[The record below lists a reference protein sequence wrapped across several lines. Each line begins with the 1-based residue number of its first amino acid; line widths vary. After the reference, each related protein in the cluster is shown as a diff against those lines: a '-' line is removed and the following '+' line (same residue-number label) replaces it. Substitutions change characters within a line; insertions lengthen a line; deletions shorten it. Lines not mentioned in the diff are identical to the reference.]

1 MIIIDG
7 NSLMYRAFYGIRV
20 LTTSKGIYTNAVFGF
35 TNMLF
40 NLIEQYQPD
49 YIGVAFDLKGPTFRH
64 EIYDDYKAN
73 RQKTPEELLPQ
84 FQLLKTLL
92 RAMNIA
98 IYEMEGYEADD
109 ILGTFSN
116 LAKSQDFH
124 AFLVTG
130 DRDALQLVS
139 QDSTVLLN
147 RRGTTDM
154 HIFDPEE
161 VEKVYGLRPDQIID
175 LKALMGDSSDNI
187 PGVPGVGEK
196 TALKL
201 LNQYTTLEQVYENI
215 DQISG
220 KRLRENLTLY
230 REQAFLSKELA
241 TIIKDVP
248 IDFNLE
254 DCCYDIP

>member
-1 MIIIDG
+1 M
-7 NSLMYRAFYGIRV
+7 
-20 LTTSKGIYTNAVFGF
+20 TTSKGIYTNAVFGF

-116 LAKSQDFH
+116 LAKVRISMHF
-124 AFLVTG
+124 G
-130 DRDALQLVS
+130 Y
-139 QDSTVLLN
+139 
-147 RRGTTDM
+147 RR
-154 HIFDPEE
+154 
-161 VEKVYGLRPDQIID
+161 
-175 LKALMGDSSDNI
+175 
-187 PGVPGVGEK
+187 
-196 TALKL
+196 
-201 LNQYTTLEQVYENI
+201 
-215 DQISG
+215 
-220 KRLRENLTLY
+220 
-230 REQAFLSKELA
+230 
-241 TIIKDVP
+241 
-248 IDFNLE
+248 
-254 DCCYDIP
+254 